1 MQGVGEAGPEA
12 VLPLDTLWA
21 KMKEIL
27 NEAIA
32 ASGGASLIDAFI
44 EKLKGIGT
52 GGGGGQPELAG
63 AGGPTIQYSPV
74 YNLYGKE
81 ESAEADKMSQA
92 EFNKLMKQ
100 YEKDQQRRKL

>member
-1 MQGVGEAGPEA
+1 M
-12 VLPLDTLWA
+12 PLDTLWA

-74 YNLYGKE
+74 YKLYGSAGKE
-81 ESAEADKMSQA
+81 EIAEADKMSQA
-92 EFNKLMKQ
+92 EFNKLIKQ